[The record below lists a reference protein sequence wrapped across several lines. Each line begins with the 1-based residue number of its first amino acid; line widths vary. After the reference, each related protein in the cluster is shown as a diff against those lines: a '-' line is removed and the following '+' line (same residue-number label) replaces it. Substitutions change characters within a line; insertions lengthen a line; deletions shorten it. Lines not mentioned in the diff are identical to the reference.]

1 MRTTTL
7 VIMLLLMSIIT
18 SAQTTIK
25 GKVVDNNDQP
35 IPGANVILDG
45 ASVGTVTDFDGLF
58 SLTVEQSPPFT
69 VTVSSVGF
77 ESSSVVVSSASSDL
91 NITLKE
97 GTELDEVI
105 VSASR
110 TPERIFESPVSVER
124 FDVKKI
130 KNTPSADFY
139 DGLETLKG
147 VDINTNSLTFKSINT
162 RGFATFAN
170 TRFVQ
175 LVDGM
180 DNTAPALNF
189 VLGNLIGMTELDVN
203 SIELLPG
210 ASSALYGANAFNG
223 ILFMT
228 SKNPFD
234 HQGISAYF
242 KGGIT
247 SQEAAG
253 DNEYYDY
260 GVRIAHAFSDKFAA
274 KVNFSYLRGTDWF
287 AVSEVNVLNPNTD
300 RSDINYDGLNVY
312 GDEVSTNIRGVGEIL
327 TNTINPVTGQPILP
341 PGAENLLPDTNV
353 SRTGYLESDLND
365 YPAESIKFD
374 AALHYR
380 PFADDLELIYVG
392 KVGRGTTIYQGANRY
407 SIRNFFLQQHKLEI
421 KNSNFFI
428 RGYITD
434 EDAGDSYDTR
444 FTGININRFWKDDS
458 TWFGEYAGAFVQAT
472 LAGVLPEQAHALA
485 RQTADTGRL
494 IPGTPEFQQAFNQV
508 ISDPDLSTGSRFQD
522 NTQLRHVDVNY
533 NFSHLTSNFA
543 DIQVGGSFREYKLN
557 SSGTIFTDFDGP
569 IRYSEFGIYTQLQKK
584 FADERAKVTGSVR
597 YDKSELFDGNFSPR
611 LSIGYTLGEER
622 NHNIRA
628 SVQTGFRNP
637 TTQDLYIGLDV
648 GRAILVGSAQDNLD
662 RDVRTF
668 SGTDISGEGQGI
680 LNSDSVDIVGRA
692 AYENSFSA
700 SSVLAG
706 NPVRSSAAPVEPEKV
721 TAFEVGYRGKVDR
734 FVIDISAYYNQ
745 YKDFIS
751 TQNVIVPFYGQ
762 VGDGSL
768 SLLALQNDDFEV
780 YQAYTNSDVDIKSLG
795 FTAGVNTK
803 LPGNFELGVN
813 YTFAEQDL
821 DRERDPDFR
830 TEFNT
835 PKHKV
840 KATFGHPNL
849 FKNFGFNT
857 SYRWSDDYFWEASF
871 GDGDVPSFSVI
882 DAQINYTIPS
892 LKSTLKAGATNI
904 GGDEYFTAFGT
915 GLIGSQYYIGLT
927 INNL

>member
-1 MRTTTL
+1 MRKITL
-7 VIMLLLMSIIT
+7 VIMLMVSIIAT
-18 SAQTTIK
+18 AQTTIQ
-25 GKVVDNNDQP
+25 GTVVDDSNQP
-35 IPGANVILDG
+35 IPGANVTIPG
-45 ASVGTVTDFDGLF
+45 ERIGTVTDFDGVF
-58 SLTVEQSPPFT
+58 SLTVQQKPPFT
-69 VTVSSVGF
+69 IEVSSVGF
-77 ESSSVVVSSASSDL
+77 ESSSVEISSSVENLQVV
-91 NITLKE
+91 LKE
-97 GTELDEVI
+97 GNELDEVI

-124 FDVKKI
+124 FGIKEI
-130 KNTPSADFY
+130 KNTPSVDFY
-139 DGLETLKG
+139 DGLENLKG

-189 VLGNLIGMTELDVN
+189 VLGNLIGISEIDVN
-203 SIELLPG
+203 SVELLPG

-234 HQGISAYF
+234 HQGVSAYA

-253 DNEYYDY
+253 DNEFYDF
-260 GVRIAHAFSDKFAA
+260 GIRIAHAFSDKFAA
-274 KVNFSYLRGTDWF
+274 KANFTSIRGTDWF
-287 AVSEVNVLNPNTD
+287 AVNQANVLNPGTD
-300 RSDINYDGLNVY
+300 RTDPNYDGVNVY
-312 GDEVSTNIRGVGEIL
+312 GDEVSINIRGVGEAL
-327 TNTINPVTGQPILP
+327 VSNGLLP
-341 PGAENLLPDTNV
+341 AGAQNLLPDENV
-353 SRTGYLESDLND
+353 SRTGYLESDLNE
-365 YPAESIKFD
+365 YNAESIKFD
-374 AALHYR
+374 TSLHYR
-380 PFADDLELIYVG
+380 PFGDDLEIIYQG
-392 KVGRGTTIYQGANRY
+392 KLGRGTFIYQGASRY
-407 SIRNFFLQQHKLEI
+407 SIRNFFIQQHKIEV
-421 KNSNFFI
+421 KNDNFFV
-428 RGYITD
+428 RAYITD
-434 EDAGDSYDTR
+434 EDAGDSYDSR
-444 FTGININRFWKDDS
+444 FTGININRLWKDDR
-458 TWFGEYAGAFVQAT
+458 TWFGEYAGAFAQAT
-472 LAGVLPEQAHALA
+472 LAGQLPEQAHAIA

-494 IPGTPEFQQAFNQV
+494 LPGTPGFRNAFQQVTN
-508 ISDPDLSTGSRFQD
+508 DPNLATGSKFQD
-522 NTQLRHVDVNY
+522 ETQLRHGDVNY
-533 NFSHLTSNFA
+533 NFSHLTKDFA

-569 IRYSEFGIYTQLQKK
+569 IRYSEFGAYTQIQKK
-584 FADERAKVTGSVR
+584 FADERAKVTASVR

-611 LSIGYTLGEER
+611 LSVGYTLGQER

-648 GRAILVGSAQDNLD
+648 GRAVLVGSAEDNLD
-662 RDVRTF
+662 RDVRVF
-668 SGTDISGEGQGI
+668 DDVSGEGQSI
-680 LNSDSVDIVGRA
+680 LGSSTVSIVGRS

-700 SSVLAG
+700 RSVALGA
-706 NPVRSSAAPVEPEKV
+706 PEASRASPVEPEKV

-734 FVIDISAYYNQ
+734 FIIDVSGYYNQ

-751 TQNVIVPFYGQ
+751 TQNVFIPYYGQ
-762 VGDGSL
+762 VGDQ
-768 SLLALQNDDFEV
+768 LALDALDNGDFAT
-780 YQAYTNSDVDIKSLG
+780 YQAYTNSNVDIKSFG
-795 FTAGVNTK
+795 ATVGVNVD
-803 LPGNFELGVN
+803 LPAEFELGVN
-813 YTFAEQDL
+813 YTYAEQDF

-857 SYRWSDDYFWEASF
+857 SYRWSDDYFWQASF
-871 GDGDVPSFSVI
+871 GDGAVPSFSVI
-882 DAQINYTIPS
+882 DAQINYKIPK
-892 LKSTLKAGATNI
+892 LKTTLKLGGTNL

-915 GLIGSQYYIGLT
+915 GFIGSQYYIGLT
-927 INNL
+927 INNF